1 MDTMENCEHCEKTG
15 PGVNEDALKRLKRAK
30 GQVNGIIRMV
40 EENKY
45 CPDIL
50 IQISAA
56 RAALD
61 KAGSVILKNH
71 ISHCVTDAIQADDD
85 KGQAIID
92 ELMTVLEKR

>member
-1 MDTMENCEHCEKTG
+1 MDSCNECEKTG
-15 PGVNEDALKRLKRAK
+15 PGVNRDALKRLNRAK

-40 EENKY
+40 EENQY

-61 KAGSVILKNH
+61 RAGSVILKNH
-71 ISHCVTDAIQADDD
+71 INHCVSNAIQAGENQ
-85 KGQAIID
+85 GQAIID